1 MDQISSPTVHILLA
15 TYQGAEHIE
24 EQLKSIA
31 MQTYT
36 QWRLLISDDGSKDA
50 TIEIVEEFAKQH
62 PQKVTL
68 IKGPC
73 KGSTFN
79 FFNLIQKVEYRN
91 DIDLFAFCDQDDLWL
106 PDKLEMAANYHQK
119 NPSTPLP
126 NLYCGRTRITNGKL
140 DPIGLTKIPKRPLT
154 FGNALTQNIASGNTM
169 VFNIPLLKIMR
180 HIAPEHS
187 VWHDWTAYLATTAC
201 GGTVFYDKEPQLLY
215 RQHSTNVIGAND
227 GLITR
232 FSRLIPNL
240 KGKYKAWGG
249 LNEKALSS
257 IENFM
262 NTKTKITYQAF
273 KKIRDSKNIRAR
285 LQNALLAKLYRQSIF
300 ESIILYGAIILKRT

>member
-1 MDQISSPTVHILLA
+1 VNQISSPTVHILLA

-79 FFNLIQKVEYRN
+79 FFNLIQKVEYHN

-106 PDKLEMAANYHQK
+106 PDKLEMATNYHQK

-126 NLYCGRTRITNGKL
+126 NLYCGRTRITNEKL

-240 KGKYKAWGG
+240 KGKYRRWGD
-249 LNEKALSS
+249 LTELSVDS
-257 IENFM
+257 IEPFL
-262 NTKTKITYQAF
+262 TDYSRATFRAYLSA
-273 KKIRDSKNIRAR
+273 RHSKNGVERIRSIWTFGINR
-285 LQNALLAKLYRQSIF
+285 QSKLGQIALLFSAYLNLF
-300 ESIILYGAIILKRT
+300 